1 MPTFSVR
8 WVLVS
13 ALAAALAVVGLLP
26 ERTDSACC
34 YFSAKEKD
42 ILQPAQKAFITWDPD
57 EKVFL
62 ISTFEGAAK
71 VKTLRRDPKMSLL
84 IDDPL
89 NNLGVYV
96 LVYGRGEI
104 IGPGEA
110 AVAPSLQLI
119 KKYRYT
125 DEASL
130 QHWKEINEDGQR
142 VIIRMT
148 PDEWHWRDV

>member
-1 MPTFSVR
+1 MV
-8 WVLVS
+8 
-13 ALAAALAVVGLLP
+13 
-26 ERTDSACC
+26 TDEVKQ
-34 YFSAKEKD
+34 YFLEHGRVATIATPRRNAGPNMSP
-42 ILQPAQKAFITWDPD
+42 LWFYWDPD
-57 EKVFL
+57 EKIFL
-62 ISTFEGAAK
+62 ISTYEGAAK
-71 VKTLRRDPKMSLL
+71 VKTLRRSPLMSLL

-96 LVYGRGEI
+96 IVYGKGEV
-104 IGPGEA
+104 IGPGPA
-110 AVAPSLQLI
+110 ADAPSLQLI

>member
-1 MPTFSVR
+1 MV
-8 WVLVS
+8 
-13 ALAAALAVVGLLP
+13 
-26 ERTDSACC
+26 TDDVKK
-34 YFSAKEKD
+34 YFLEHGRVATVATNRRNAGPNMSP
-42 ILQPAQKAFITWDPD
+42 LWFYWDA
-57 EKVFL
+57 ENQVFL
-62 ISTFEGAAK
+62 ISTFNSAAK
-71 VKTLRRDPKMSLL
+71 VKTLRRDPLMSLL
-84 IDDPL
+84 IDDPV

-125 DEASL
+125 DEASW

-142 VIIRMT
+142 VVIRMT
-148 PDEWHWRDV
+148 PEEWHWRDV

>member
-1 MPTFSVR
+1 MV
-8 WVLVS
+8 
-13 ALAAALAVVGLLP
+13 
-26 ERTDSACC
+26 TDDVKK
-34 YFSAKEKD
+34 YFLEHGRVATIATNRRNAGPNMSPLWFLWDEANRV
-42 ILQPAQKAFITWDPD
+42 FI
-57 EKVFL
+57 
-62 ISTFEGAAK
+62 ISTYDGAGK
-71 VKTLRRDPKMSLL
+71 VKTLRRDPNMSLL

-96 LVYGRGEI
+96 LVYGKGEV

-110 AVAPSLQLI
+110 AVEPSLALI

-148 PDEWHWRDV
+148 PEQWIWRDV

>member
-1 MPTFSVR
+1 M
-8 WVLVS
+8 VS
-13 ALAAALAVVGLLP
+13 EDVKN
-26 ERTDSACC
+26 
-34 YFSAKEKD
+34 YFLEHGRVATIATNRRNAGPNMSP
-42 ILQPAQKAFITWDPD
+42 LWFLWDP
-57 EKVFL
+57 EKQVFI
-62 ISTFEGAAK
+62 ISTYEGAAK
-71 VKTLRRDPKMSLL
+71 VKTLRRDPNMSLL
-84 IDDPL
+84 IDDPV

-96 LVYGRGEI
+96 LAYGKGEV

-110 AVAPSLQLI
+110 AVDLSLALI

-148 PDEWHWRDV
+148 PEQWLWRDI

>member
-1 MPTFSVR
+1 MV
-8 WVLVS
+8 
-13 ALAAALAVVGLLP
+13 
-26 ERTDSACC
+26 TDDVKQ
-34 YFSAKEKD
+34 YFLEHGRVATIGVPRRDKGPNMSP
-42 ILQPAQKAFITWDPD
+42 LWFYWDPD

-62 ISTFEGAAK
+62 ISTYDGAGK
-71 VKTLRRDPKMSLL
+71 VKTLRRDPRMSLL

-89 NNLGVYV
+89 DNLGVYV

-104 IGPGEA
+104 LGPGEA
-110 AVAPSLQLI
+110 AVEPSLRLI

-125 DEASL
+125 DEASW

>member
-1 MPTFSVR
+1 MVTEDVKKYFLEHGRVATIATQPPQR
-8 WVLVS
+8 GPEHEP
-13 ALAAALAVVGLLP
+13 AVVLWDA
-26 ERTDSACC
+26 RT
-34 YFSAKEKD
+34 EGV
-42 ILQPAQKAFITWDPD
+42 PD
-57 EKVFL
+57 QHATRVRR
-62 ISTFEGAAK
+62 K

-96 LVYGRGEI
+96 LVYGTGEI
-104 IGPGEA
+104 IGPGKDA
-110 AVAPSLQLI
+110 TLRRSSSSRNTAT
-119 KKYRYT
+119 R

-148 PDEWHWRDV
+148 PDEWHWRTYEV

>member
-1 MPTFSVR
+1 MVTEDVKQ
-8 WVLVS
+8 
-13 ALAAALAVVGLLP
+13 
-26 ERTDSACC
+26 
-34 YFSAKEKD
+34 YFLEHGRVATIATNRRNAGPNMSP
-42 ILQPAQKAFITWDPD
+42 LWFYWDPQ
-57 EKVFL
+57 EQVFL

-71 VKTLRRDPKMSLL
+71 VKTLRRDPLMSLL

-104 IGPGEA
+104 IGPGKEA
-110 AVAPSLQLI
+110 DAPSLQLI

-125 DEASL
+125 DEGSL

-142 VIIRMT
+142 VVIRMT
-148 PDEWHWRDV
+148 PDQWLWRDV